1 MKKLYFFLMLI
12 VSQPIFSQITYV
24 DYFDAVYPLPVTSS
38 AIHFFDINGDG
49 HNDIRLYFNQSATSS
64 TTCGSTTGT
73 GWYLTSFFGL
83 SNTIGQNLLN
93 SPTSFSAIGID
104 CTNDTLNIL
113 DSWSLQNNLY
123 RGWYNTQNLCFNM
136 GTGSH
141 KQGFRLVLPNPSNG
155 ALGYKYGYIDYSISS
170 NGDVIVHGWYYENT
184 FNVPI
189 VANTQL
195 DYPYDG
201 NCIHYDT
208 VTVYDTITTTIYDT
222 ITTQVFDTVLVSVT
236 DTLYIETTLSTAPLT
251 QNTISVFPNPT
262 NDHITIHT
270 GNFAV
275 MPNYSIKIENSLG
288 QVVFTNPVNQQSFY
302 IDLTGWSGN
311 GIYYLKLLDSLNNEV
326 TVRKIVLQ

>member
-1 MKKLYFFLMLI
+1 MKIIYSLLFLLASNAI
-12 VSQPIFSQITYV
+12 LAQITYV
-24 DYFDAVYPLPVTSS
+24 DNFDGVYPMSS
-38 AIHFFDINGDG
+38 SSTFNFDINNDG
-49 HNDIRLYFNQSATSS
+49 QNDLRLWRYSS
-64 TTCGSTTGT
+64 TSLINCSGVGSNAKYGT
-73 GWYLTSFFGL
+73 FRGITNTFGL
-83 SNTIGQNLLN
+83 NLVNGNGNGIIGV
-93 SPTSFSAIGID
+93 D

-113 DSWSLQNNLY
+113 DTWSEYSELFKV
-123 RGWYNTQNLCFNM
+123 TQFPNGVCDIIGF
-136 GTGSH
+136 GTH
-141 KQGFRLVLPNPSNG
+141 KQGFRIIMTNPANG
-155 ALGYKYGYIDYSISS
+155 ALGYKYGYLDYTLAST
-170 NGDVIVHGWYYENT
+170 GDIIIHGWYYENT

-189 VANTQL
+189 VANSQL

-208 VTVYDTITTTIYDT
+208 VMVYDTITTTIYDT

-288 QVVFTNPVNQQSFY
+288 QVVFTNPLNQQTFY

-311 GIYYLKLLDSLNNEV
+311 GIYYLKLLDAQSNEV
-326 TVRKIVLQ
+326 TVRQVVLQ